1 MSLISSPPRDRA
13 ATVGRTGTAPVG
25 ARLGGSARAGTGP
38 GWHGRRAHRR
48 PVLAACVVV
57 FSVLLS
63 AVLLFHRAI
72 PDVAGVGLLVD
83 SVAPWFGLFIPVL
96 AVLALVTRYRRAL
109 VGVLVPVVIWA
120 LLFGPGIL
128 PLPADAQTPAAAAT
142 AAGATGRLTVAS
154 QNIEASSGTGD
165 ISARALAATG
175 ADVIALEEMTSDDFD
190 TISASLASQYPYSY
204 GVGTVGLWST
214 YPVVNAQPLTL
225 GLGWN
230 RALAADLETPQGLV
244 SIYVI
249 HAASARPGDVS
260 ARDSMLTALADTLPN
275 DENERVIAVG
285 DFNAASTDRSLG
297 GIDSQLSE
305 PNQTGGMFGNTWPS
319 NLPVTRLDHL
329 FQRGMTATSNTTF
342 SAGASDH
349 RAILTTLAL

>member
-1 MSLISSPPRDRA
+1 MSLLSSPPRTPSAPAGAFGA
-13 ATVGRTGTAPVG
+13 ATD
-25 ARLGGSARAGTGP
+25 GSAGQRS
-38 GWHGRRAHRR
+38 RQQRLRR
-48 PVLAACVVV
+48 PALAVCVVL
-57 FSVLLS
+57 FSVLL
-63 AVLLFHRAI
+63 AALFLFHRSV

-83 SVAPWFGLFIPVL
+83 SVSPWFGLFIPVL
-96 AVLALVTRYRRAL
+96 AALALASRYRRTLA
-109 VGVLVPVVIWA
+109 GVLVPVVVWA

-128 PLPADAQTPAAAAT
+128 PLQTDAAASTGTAAT
-142 AAGATGRLTVAS
+142 ADTAATAGATTAELTVAS

-175 ADVIALEEMTSDDFD
+175 ADVIALEEMTTDDFD
-190 TISASLASQYPYSY
+190 AISATLAAQYPYSY

-230 RALAADLETPQGLV
+230 RALAADLQTPQGLV

-260 ARDSMLTALADTLPN
+260 ARDSMLEALAETLPN

-285 DFNAASTDRSLG
+285 DFNAASTDRSLV
-297 GIDSQLSE
+297 GIDGQLAE
-305 PNQTGGMFGNTWPS
+305 PNQTDGMFGNTWPS

-329 FQRGMTATSNTTF
+329 FQRGMTPTSNTTF
-342 SAGASDH
+342 PAGASDH
-349 RAILTTLAL
+349 RAILTTLRL

>member
-1 MSLISSPPRDRA
+1 MSVISSPPRELP
-13 ATVGRTGTAPVG
+13 ATGGATEPAPT
-25 ARLGGSARAGTGP
+25 ST
-38 GWHGRRAHRR
+38 HRR
-48 PVLAACVVV
+48 PALAACVVA
-57 FSVLLS
+57 FAVLLS

-72 PDVAGVGLLVD
+72 PDVAGIGLLVD

-96 AVLALVTRYRRAL
+96 AVFALVSRYRRAL
-109 VGVLVPVVIWA
+109 VGVMVPVVVWA
-120 LLFGPGIL
+120 ALFGPGIL
-128 PLPADAQTPAAAAT
+128 PLQTGAPAPAAAAT
-142 AAGATGRLTVAS
+142 AAGGSAGELTVAS
-154 QNIEASSGTGD
+154 QNIEATSGTGD

-190 TISASLASQYPYSY
+190 TISASLAAQYPYSY

-285 DFNAASTDRSLG
+285 DFNAASTDRSLS

-305 PNQTGGMFGNTWPS
+305 PNQSGGMFGNTWPS

-349 RAILTTLAL
+349 RAILTTLRL